1 MRRSIKAA
9 RHVGVSHVASTTFS
23 IEPTM
28 LSTWTEHEF
37 LFVIRLS
44 HRRCR
49 WDGVK
54 DVRAFQHLET
64 RSSLSKDRDLG
75 IPGFSNPEDARNDQ
89 DDPLGA
95 GHKVTQSAFGK
106 M

>member
-1 MRRSIKAA
+1 MHILRAKGD
-9 RHVGVSHVASTTFS
+9 V
-23 IEPTM
+23 

-44 HRRCR
+44 HRTCR

-54 DVRAFQHLET
+54 DVRALQHLET
-64 RSSLSKDRDLG
+64 RCSLSNDRDLG

-89 DDPLGA
+89 DDPLRA
-95 GHKVTQSAFGK
+95 SHKVTQSALGK
-106 M
+106 CEQKVKKEMAP